1 MGRDDSR
8 QLKKRLLHHSFF
20 RAADDQAEVRQDYSH
35 QLHRR
40 AARRILSHALRRL
53 QGRHYQPGEGAC
65 NGTRATQ
72 HPGELRGA
80 RLGGHGHVQRGNQLE
95 SGRKSHCLRYSPASR
110 GHCGGNCRTDFVPRF
125 GSGQLHDWRNH
136 QCKRGSGVVRLKAVN
151 FWPVLALA
159 ALMTALP
166 LQAARAQNPDNM
178 MPEERTAKGKQVL
191 EQLITALGGPTYLDI
206 RESNC
211 DGRLAQFGHNGEMTG
226 YTNFKVYWRYPDKNR
241 TDFSKK
247 GVIVNVY
254 NGDRGWTLD
263 RGGVS
268 ELSNAAVADF
278 QEQAKRDVNNLLRV
292 RLKEP
297 GMTIRFGG
305 TDVVDLRT
313 VDWVEITDTEQRDFR
328 LAVDR
333 TTHYL
338 VRTVVTLADDTSP
351 DRSVETHIYTNY
363 QLMDGVQTPLQIT
376 LDRNGRRVNQ
386 VFFQSC
392 KYNPGFSDDFF
403 TKAALDKRFSE
414 VGSKKYKDEKKREKE
429 AEKDN

>member
-1 MGRDDSR
+1 V
-8 QLKKRLLHHSFF
+8 RL
-20 RAADDQAEVRQDYSH
+20 
-35 QLHRR
+35 
-40 AARRILSHALRRL
+40 
-53 QGRHYQPGEGAC
+53 
-65 NGTRATQ
+65 
-72 HPGELRGA
+72 
-80 RLGGHGHVQRGNQLE
+80 
-95 SGRKSHCLRYSPASR
+95 SPANSVR
-110 GHCGGNCRTDFVPRF
+110 GILTV
-125 GSGQLHDWRNH
+125 
-136 QCKRGSGVVRLKAVN
+136 AVLL
-151 FWPVLALA
+151 V
-159 ALMTALP
+159 TLP
-166 LQAARAQNPDNM
+166 AQPARAQNPDSM
-178 MPEERTAKGKQVL
+178 MPEERAAKGKQVL
-191 EQLITALGGPTYLDI
+191 DQLITALGGPTYLDI

-211 DGRLAQFGHNGEMTG
+211 EGRLAQFGHSGELTG
-226 YTNFKVYWRYPDKNR
+226 YTPFKVYWRYPDKNR

-263 RGGVS
+263 RGGIT
-268 ELSNAAVADF
+268 ELSTVAVADF
-278 QEQAKRDVNNLLRV
+278 QEQAKRDINNLLRV

-297 GMTIRFGG
+297 GMTIRYGG

-333 TTHYL
+333 STHFL

-414 VGSKKYKDEKKREKE
+414 VGSKKYKEEKKKEKE

>member
-1 MGRDDSR
+1 V
-8 QLKKRLLHHSFF
+8 RLRCNQIIRNILAVS
-20 RAADDQAEVRQDYSH
+20 ALLVAQPASH
-35 QLHRR
+35 
-40 AARRILSHALRRL
+40 
-53 QGRHYQPGEGAC
+53 
-65 NGTRATQ
+65 
-72 HPGELRGA
+72 LRG
-80 RLGGHGHVQRGNQLE
+80 
-95 SGRKSHCLRYSPASR
+95 
-110 GHCGGNCRTDFVPRF
+110 
-125 GSGQLHDWRNH
+125 
-136 QCKRGSGVVRLKAVN
+136 
-151 FWPVLALA
+151 
-159 ALMTALP
+159 
-166 LQAARAQNPDNM
+166 QNPDNM

-206 RESNC
+206 RESTC
-211 DGRLAQFGHNGEMTG
+211 EGRLAQFGHSGELTG
-226 YTNFKVYWRYPDKNR
+226 YTPFKVYWRYPDKNR

-278 QEQAKRDVNNLLRV
+278 QEQAKRDINNLLRA

-313 VDWVEITDTEQRDFR
+313 VDWVELTDTEQRDFR

-333 TTHYL
+333 STHFL
-338 VRTVVTLADDTSP
+338 VRSVVTLQDDTSP
-351 DRSVETHIYTNY
+351 DRSVETRIYTNY

-376 LDRNGRRVNQ
+376 LDRNGRRINQ

-392 KYNPGFSDDFF
+392 KYNPGFAEDFF
-403 TKAALDKRFSE
+403 TKAALDKRSSE
-414 VGSKKYKDEKKREKE
+414 VGVKKSKAEKKKEKE